1 METHRKTG
9 STSLTYQSLAHKHS
23 PMTLKHKD
31 IVSQIFTFIDRVLF
45 IEKKTK
51 VKFENVTLYP
61 SEIHLILFLYR
72 EQDTNVTRIAERL
85 GVTKGAISQT
95 LSRLESKGV
104 LHKVKDPNNKNELQ
118 AEFLP
123 FGLTVLDHCLNITA
137 NIHTQYD
144 DYLASLTE
152 NERET
157 ISKFVAHI
165 DGVMRDEVE
174 TKE

>member
-31 IVSQIFTFIDRVLF
+31 IVSQIFTLIDRVLF

-104 LHKVKDPNNKNELQ
+104 LHKVKDPNNKNEYWIPCLGSSIR
-118 AEFLP
+118 ERTTFLY
-123 FGLTVLDHCLNITA
+123 FWGRDFVRVLFL
-137 NIHTQYD
+137 
-144 DYLASLTE
+144 
-152 NERET
+152 
-157 ISKFVAHI
+157 F
-165 DGVMRDEVE
+165 
-174 TKE
+174 